1 MINGRWSTDVNCNT
15 SINGLGSESQE
26 INDLSAD
33 LKTGRY
39 SSTVQ
44 VRLLRLWEARNV
56 RRGGEFMEVVML
68 LLDSQLIPE
77 NPGGFKSLIKIPP
90 AQAVELLYFSDSP
103 SSSSQEA
110 ADGSDIGECLCEY
123 FGWFFIGWVLLD
135 THSVHNLG
143 IVLLLFLI
151 TQ

>member
-1 MINGRWSTDVNCNT
+1 MGGQKRTTRWRIHGSGYASTGFSVL
-15 SINGLGSESQE
+15 SIQKLTTKQ
-26 INDLSAD
+26 LT
-33 LKTGRY
+33 K
-39 SSTVQ
+39 
-44 VRLLRLWEARNV
+44 
-56 RRGGEFMEVVML
+56 
-68 LLDSQLIPE
+68 LIPE